1 MRLRYR
7 PFQAVAIATL
17 AALITAC
24 AAFAPLYDRA
34 MRQAL
39 TDISIARTPASV
51 AGLQMTGTTQL
62 GGFTF
67 ATHNDTDPP
76 TPEVVAAKLPEDLRD
91 AYADPVLGYSA
102 LVISEP
108 GRSSDPRGQLI
119 WRAGQCEHVTMV
131 EGSCPDATGEIAI
144 SEADVE
150 NFGLGVGDTVRVAG
164 IPRDLARRTVVPS
177 VPLVVTGIYEQQRDD
192 YWFGLNLTGLSGA
205 VDSTPPPHVQHDIWL
220 TERGTF
226 DSSEVPPLPSQA
238 STVGYPLD
246 PAAVGVDDVLA
257 LGSEIEHLKDDA
269 RRDPANGV
277 SVEVYS
283 GLPDIAD
290 EIREQTE
297 QSRVTVPL
305 LMAQLGLLAVVV
317 LWLVLLAVTEQRRP
331 EVALARLRGRG
342 RQGARR
348 LLLGELLP
356 VTLAGVVPGVLLA
369 VGGVAL
375 ARTSVL
381 PGEAPFELGVPLLA
395 AVGLAAAVLTAVTVL
410 AVLRVSREPVETL
423 LRRVPPRPAGFALGV
438 AEALVIAGAGSVVV
452 LFATGGLDGPIALA
466 APGLLAIVVGMVLAH
481 LTTPTAAIAGRRM
494 LRNGKVRAG
503 VSFLDAARSPATR
516 RIVAIVT
523 LASALAVFSADALLV
538 GDRNRASASEQGAGA
553 ALVVDVVGPDLA
565 AVRTAL
571 TEVDPDGERVTP
583 VVRLVPPGKDASG
596 TLAVVPSQFQHVALF
611 PGGAPDPA
619 LWERIAVPDAQPIEL
634 TGSSLAVDIDDA
646 TLRSERLDGEPH
658 PVQLGLEVVNERGET
673 LQVLLGELDGPADHT
688 HVEVPVGCR
697 EGCYVTGVWLRT
709 LPGATIDGS
718 ATFRNLVGLS
728 DTGTEPVALGPAYLW
743 AGLDDPVDGTVSPS
757 SEDPEQLT
765 IEVHGEGASQ
775 LTMSQVWLPGTVP
788 ALVAGELPP
797 GSDDNGFS
805 LVNIDGE
812 VSDAARVATLERVP
826 ASPPDTAVVNLD
838 LVERGSAITSSA
850 VIELWFA
857 EDDEALLAEVT
868 EALDRQGVDVSGTTT
883 LAGVRQE
890 YDESTAA
897 WSLQLAALIGAAA
910 LVIALLVLVVSAASS
925 WRFRTRDLAALRM
938 SGVPSRSIGAM
949 AVAAQLPAVVVGVV
963 AGAVAGLVGAH
974 LALPIV
980 PLFAE
985 APEVSTLD
993 LGTAWVGVVVATVGA
1008 LVVLG
1013 LGSVLIGRA
1022 LARRSDIRRLRE
1034 TL

>member
-24 AAFAPLYDRA
+24 AAFAPMYDRA

-39 TDISIARTPASV
+39 TDISIARTDPAV
-51 AGLQMTGTTQL
+51 AGLQLTGTTQL
-62 GGFTF
+62 GGGTF
-67 ATHNDTDPP
+67 ATHNRSAPP
-76 TPEVVAAKLPEDLRD
+76 SPELVADKLPEELRD
-91 AYADPVLGYSA
+91 SYRDPILGYSA
-102 LVISEP
+102 LVTSEP
-108 GRSSDPRGQLI
+108 GRSADPRGQVI
-119 WRAGQCEHVTMV
+119 WREGQCEHVTMV
-131 EGSCPDATGEIAI
+131 EGSCPDQTGEIAV

-150 NFGLGVGDTVRVAG
+150 NFGLGPGDTVRVSG
-164 IPRDLARRTVVPS
+164 IPRDQGQRTIVPS
-177 VPLVVTGIYEQQRDD
+177 VPLTVTGVYEQQHDD

-226 DSSEVPPLPSQA
+226 DPIEMPPLPNQA

-246 PAAVGVDDVLA
+246 PDAVGVDEVLA
-257 LGSEIEHLKDDA
+257 LGTEIEQLSDDA
-269 RRDPANGV
+269 RRDDAGV
-277 SVEVYS
+277 SVAVYS
-283 GLPDIAD
+283 GIPDIAD
-290 EIREQTE
+290 DIREQTK

-369 VGGVAL
+369 LAGVAF
-375 ARTSVL
+375 ARTAVL
-381 PGEAPFELGVPLLA
+381 PGSAPFELGVPLVA
-395 AVGLAAAVLTAVTVL
+395 AVALAAAVLTAVTVL

-423 LRRVPPRPAGFALGV
+423 LRRVPPRPTGFALGV

-481 LTTPTAAIAGRRM
+481 LTTPTAAIAGRR
-494 LRNGKVRAG
+494 LLGSGRVRAG

-538 GDRNRASASEQGAGA
+538 GDRNRASASEQGGGA
-553 ALVVDVVGPDLA
+553 HLVADVVGTDLL
-565 AVRTAL
+565 AVRAAL
-571 TEVDPDGERVTP
+571 DEVDPDGERVTP
-583 VVRLVPPGKDASG
+583 VVRLIPPGKDATS
-596 TLAVVPSQFQHVALF
+596 TLAVVPDQFQDIALF

-619 LWERIAVPDAQPIEL
+619 VWDRIAVPDAEPIEL
-634 TGSSLAVDIDDA
+634 TGSSLAVDLEDS
-646 TLRSERLDGEPH
+646 TLRSQRLDGEPH
-658 PVQLGLEVVNERGET
+658 PVQVGFDVINERGET
-673 LQVLLGELDGPADHT
+673 LHLLLAELNEPAERT

-697 EGCYVTGVWLRT
+697 EGCFLTGIWVRT

-718 ATFRNLVGLS
+718 VTFRNLVGRS
-728 DTGTEPVALGPAYLW
+728 DAGDDPVDLGPAYLW
-743 AGLDDPVDGTVSPS
+743 VPFDDANDGTIEPQ

-765 IEVHGEGASQ
+765 IEVHGKGASE

-788 ALVAGELPP
+788 ALVAGDLPA
-797 GSDDNGFS
+797 GSDDNQFA
-805 LVNIDGE
+805 LVNVDGE
-812 VSDAARVATLERVP
+812 ASDAARVATLDRVP
-826 ASPPDTAVVNLD
+826 ASPPETAVVNLD

-850 VIELWFA
+850 VVELWFA
-857 EDDEALLAEVT
+857 EADDELLADVT
-868 EALDRQGVDVSGTTT
+868 DALDAQGVDISSTTS
-883 LAGVRQE
+883 LADVRQV

-949 AVAAQLPAVVVGVV
+949 AVAAQLPAVVVGVA
-963 AGAVAGLVGAH
+963 AGALAGLVGAQ

-993 LGTAWVGVVVATVGA
+993 LGVAWGGVVLATLGA

>member
-24 AAFAPLYDRA
+24 AAFAPMYDRA

-39 TDISIARTPASV
+39 TDISIARTPAAV

-67 ATHNDTDPP
+67 ASHNRTDPP
-76 TPEVVAAKLPEDLRD
+76 TPEAVADQLPEDLRGSYD
-91 AYADPVLGYSA
+91 DPVLGYSA
-102 LVISEP
+102 VVISEP

-119 WRAGQCEHVTMV
+119 WREGQCDHVTMV
-131 EGSCPDATGEIAI
+131 EGSCPDAAGEIAI
-144 SEADVE
+144 SEADAA
-150 NFGLGVGDTVRVAG
+150 NFELGAGDTVRVSG
-164 IPRDLARRTVVPS
+164 IPRDRGERTVVPS
-177 VPLVVTGIYEQQRDD
+177 VPLVVTGIYEQQRADF
-192 YWFGLNLTGLSGA
+192 WFGLNLTGLSGA
-205 VDSTPPPHVQHDIWL
+205 VDTTPPPHVQHDIWL

-226 DSSEVPPLPSQA
+226 DSSEMPPLPNQA

-246 PAAVGVDDVLA
+246 PDAVGVDDVLA
-257 LGSEIEHLKDDA
+257 LGDEIERLADDA

-277 SVEVYS
+277 SIDVYS

-369 VGGVAL
+369 LAGVAL

-381 PGEAPFELGVPLLA
+381 PGSAPFELGVPLVA
-395 AVGLAAAVLTAVTVL
+395 AVVLAAAVLTAVTVL

-423 LRRVPPRPAGFALGV
+423 LRRVPPRPTGFALGV
-438 AEALVIAGAGSVVV
+438 AEALVIAGAGSVVA
-452 LFATGGLDGPIALA
+452 LFATGGLEGPIALA

-481 LTTPTAAIAGRRM
+481 LTTPVAAVAGRRF
-494 LRNGKVRAG
+494 LRNGHVRAG

-553 ALVVDVVGPDLA
+553 ALVADVVGPDLA

-571 TEVDPDGERVTP
+571 DEVDPDGEQITP
-583 VVRLVPPGKDASG
+583 VVRLVPPGKDASS
-596 TLAVVPSQFQHVALF
+596 TLAVVPGQFQDIALF

-619 LWERIAVPDAQPIEL
+619 LWDRIAVPEAEPIQI
-634 TGSSLAVDIDDA
+634 TGSSLTVDIDDS

-658 PVQLGLEVVNERGET
+658 PVQLGFEVINERGET
-673 LQVLLGELDGPADHT
+673 LRVLLGELSEPAEHT
-688 HVEVPVGCR
+688 PVDVPVGCR
-697 EGCYVTGVWLRT
+697 EGCYLTGIWLRT

-718 ATFRNLVGLS
+718 ATFRNLVGVS
-728 DTGTEPVALGPAYLW
+728 DTGDDPVDLGPAYLW
-743 AGLDDPVDGTVSPS
+743 APYDDANDGSVTPTS
-757 SEDPEQLT
+757 DNPEELT
-765 IEVHGEGASQ
+765 IEVHGKGASE

-788 ALVAGELPP
+788 ALVAGDLPP
-797 GSDDNGFS
+797 GSDDNEFS

-826 ASPPDTAVVNLD
+826 ASPPETAVVNLD

-857 EDDEALLAEVT
+857 EDEGALLADVT
-868 EALDRQGVDVSGTTT
+868 AALDERGVDISGTTS
-883 LAGVRQE
+883 LAGVRQG

-897 WSLQLAALIGAAA
+897 WSLQLAALVGAAA

-949 AVAAQLPAVVVGVV
+949 AVAAQLPAVVVGVA
-963 AGAVAGLVGAH
+963 AGALAGLVGAQ

-993 LGTAWVGVVVATVGA
+993 LGTAWGGVVLATLGA

-1022 LARRSDIRRLRE
+1022 LARRSEIRRLRE
-1034 TL
+1034 AL